1 MHLPKQIK
9 AMNNIV
15 VVAMQNE
22 LLVINTNGKLV
33 KKCDISR
40 DLKSLVIFD
49 NTNMIGLIFRDK
61 IEFIKI

>member
-1 MHLPKQIK
+1 
-9 AMNNIV
+9 MNNII